1 MIVDTR
7 FETLLHDRIG
17 LDPASI
23 GQASVQ
29 RAVEHRAS
37 KKTEGDLE
45 RYWQLLQVSPQEQQA
60 LIEAVV
66 VPETWFFRYP
76 ESMALLAQRV
86 QARLASRRDAMPL
99 RIICLPCST
108 GEEPYSVA
116 MALRDVGIG
125 STDVLIDALDISPV
139 VIARAKAAVYGRNS
153 FRTQSLAFRDRYFT
167 PAPDTFVLSPS
178 IRDAVTFR
186 VENIFALS
194 AQTTSQ
200 PYDIVFC
207 RNLLIYF
214 DPPTQVRAL
223 AALARLCRPDSEL
236 YVGPAEA
243 SLLTRSGYSPVGGH
257 RTFAFH
263 RKLAVVADSTLARG
277 LPPSTLAAGM
287 PARTADDG
295 FSRAI
300 LSTAPVRVPRR
311 LGAEASPGGE
321 RIRASALKKTMRPDV
336 IAKPQVV
343 AAVLPSG
350 AAPTLAEVESLAN
363 LGQISL
369 AQAAA
374 QAVLARDGANADLFY
389 LLGLC
394 LDAQD
399 DSAGAALHYRK
410 ALYLEPAHER
420 ALTHLAA
427 ILDARGEDTAAA
439 RLRQR
444 AVRGKHHG

>member
-1 MIVDTR
+1 MTGDIR
-7 FETLLHDRIG
+7 FETLLRERIG

-23 GQASVQ
+23 GQFSVQ
-29 RAVEHRAS
+29 RAVEHRAA
-37 KKTEGDLE
+37 KKTDGDLD
-45 RYWQLLQVSPQEQQA
+45 RYWQVVQYSPDEQQA

-76 ESMALLAQRV
+76 ESMALLAQRATAML
-86 QARLASRRDAMPL
+86 ARRLNHSPL

-116 MALRDVGIG
+116 MALREAGIDE
-125 STDVLIDALDISPV
+125 TDVEIDALDVSPV
-139 VIARAKAAVYGRNS
+139 AIARAKTAVYGRNS

-167 PAPDTFVLSPS
+167 PVPDAFALSSS

-194 AQTTSQ
+194 AQTTAQ

-214 DPPTQVRAL
+214 DQPTQVRAL
-223 AALARLCRPDSEL
+223 AALARLCRADSEL

-243 SLLTRSGYSPVGGH
+243 SLLTSSGYTPVGGH

-263 RKLAVVADSTLARG
+263 RKLAVMSDGAGRATTDGALAGFTSPRASTDR
-277 LPPSTLAAGM
+277 PSGV
-287 PARTADDG
+287 
-295 FSRAI
+295 SR
-300 LSTAPVRVPRR
+300 STGSTVF
-311 LGAEASPGGE
+311 
-321 RIRASALKKTMRPDV
+321 RASATNPVAPAPYRGRQSSLRPR
-336 IAKPQVV
+336 AQAV
-343 AAVLPSG
+343 ASAAESAVST
-350 AAPTLAEVESLAN
+350 AATSNASPTLADVESLAN
-363 LGQISL
+363 LGRIDQ

-374 QAVLARDGANADLFY
+374 QTVLARDGANAEVFY
-389 LLGLC
+389 LMGLC

-410 ALYLEPAHER
+410 ALYLEPAHVR

-427 ILDARGEDTAAA
+427 ILDADGDNSAAA

-444 AVRGKHHG
+444 AVRGNQHG